1 MGMLAWIFGILGGLC
16 MVMGIITVAKVIPL
30 VLTDFTGMFW
40 MVLSAVLLLISIASA
55 VGRGG
60 GGE

>member
-16 MVMGIITVAKVIPL
+16 MVMGIITVAGVIPL

-40 MVLSAVLLLISIASA
+40 MVLSAVLLLSSIAFA

-60 GGE
+60 GE